1 MRTTNAE
8 PILRRKAH
16 SVSGGLF
23 GRAALFEPSLHHLE
37 QALRISHQIGN
48 PSLVLATLSN
58 IVTVFLVIGLI
69 DEAAEVLIGLERW
82 YSPDADLKRL
92 RLQNAI
98 NGAIIAEQR
107 GDDSKF
113 LELVAEA
120 RRFLNVSENTPAVT
134 RAYVCAIEAIAQ
146 IKRGSPEVGLAMLHS
161 WPDGLANSNN
171 LRASTILAVAKTRCV
186 LACDGIA
193 QAAVLKSE
201 LLNLLKL
208 TQSVPTNQE
217 QLLRALVSLYELDAH
232 EEGRRWAEFFGQ
244 RLRDLLVN
252 VKHRQFFES
261 TAKRV
266 RDGELYRVAPA
277 SYDIAPFWRSMPN
290 DHGSRLPARLFV
302 SSEDQLQLSTR
313 LVAGEPASLRKTLRS
328 RCYDAA
334 EDLAVAADYFVGR
347 LEYHSF
353 RIGKLAALLF
363 RRLGAEPREVAMMEL
378 ACRLHDVG
386 KIAIDGELQRLVASG
401 NADEYLLR
409 DHTIVGSELLA
420 FSMDPTIV
428 LARTIARH
436 HHEWWNG
443 LGFPDGL
450 AGEQI
455 PLPARICAVADFIIS
470 LLHEH
475 WVGKPWDSQ
484 AVRNQI
490 QSMSGVQLDPL
501 IVREALAMDDI
512 GGGWLGDLDSLGQD
526 ASMQSAFIAVKRRLV
541 SACNA

>member
-1 MRTTNAE
+1 
-8 PILRRKAH
+8 
-16 SVSGGLF
+16 
-23 GRAALFEPSLHHLE
+23 
-37 QALRISHQIGN
+37 
-48 PSLVLATLSN
+48 
-58 IVTVFLVIGLI
+58 
-69 DEAAEVLIGLERW
+69 
-82 YSPDADLKRL
+82 
-92 RLQNAI
+92 
-98 NGAIIAEQR
+98 
-107 GDDSKF
+107 
-113 LELVAEA
+113 
-120 RRFLNVSENTPAVT
+120 
-134 RAYVCAIEAIAQ
+134 
-146 IKRGSPEVGLAMLHS
+146 
-161 WPDGLANSNN
+161 
-171 LRASTILAVAKTRCV
+171 
-186 LACDGIA
+186 
-193 QAAVLKSE
+193 
-201 LLNLLKL
+201 
-208 TQSVPTNQE
+208 
-217 QLLRALVSLYELDAH
+217 
-232 EEGRRWAEFFGQ
+232 
-244 RLRDLLVN
+244 
-252 VKHRQFFES
+252 
-261 TAKRV
+261 
-266 RDGELYRVAPA
+266 
-277 SYDIAPFWRSMPN
+277 
-290 DHGSRLPARLFV
+290 
-302 SSEDQLQLSTR
+302 
-313 LVAGEPASLRKTLRS
+313 
-328 RCYDAA
+328 
-334 EDLAVAADYFVGR
+334 
-347 LEYHSF
+347 
-353 RIGKLAALLF
+353 
-363 RRLGAEPREVAMMEL
+363 MMEL